1 MTLQNVHGD
10 PIFTK
15 INKHKK
21 QYEYLTKDIDT
32 EVIIVG
38 GGVTGS
44 IVGYY
49 FSKNNIPAVILE
61 KERIAH
67 GSTSITTSLL
77 QYELDSNARDLEE
90 YTSLENIIT
99 SYKLGLKALDELDEF
114 IKEYGNKCK
123 YEKKDTLLYTSKECE
138 VKAMEEE
145 YKTRKNAGIDVK
157 FISKEDNP
165 FSLDIKGGVYG
176 VNGGAQLDPYEYT
189 HQLLEVSCN
198 MGLQV
203 FENTEVMDINY
214 EQDGV
219 EVTTSF
225 GYKVRGKKVII
236 ATGYNTERFT
246 KRNFGAKTVTYNIAT
261 KPVKNFD
268 GWFNRVLIRD
278 NCDPYNYFRTTSDNR
293 IIAGGEDVDFYTNIK
308 NEKLAK
314 EKYSILLNRIKNM
327 FPNIKDIEIDYEYCG
342 GFISSQDNLG
352 YIGEDPNHKN
362 LWFCLGYGANGILFA
377 ILGGMMLSKLYK
389 NEIDENLKL
398 IDLINKEMRKS
409 SLF

>member
-278 NCDPYNYFRTTSDNR
+278 NCDPYNYFRTTADNR

-398 IDLINKEMRKS
+398 FKVDRFDK
-409 SLF
+409 